1 MSDEC
6 KLIAAVLDVSQ
17 SSRELQKINNHQN
30 IRGNRLPGQ
39 TRRNIRMVK
48 VKQICSLRVAV
59 PCPRRK
65 NWRRKRLR
73 NAGPNRVP

>member
-17 SSRELQKINNHQN
+17 CSRELQINNHQN

-39 TRRNIRMVK
+39 TRRIIRMVK
-48 VKQICSLRVAV
+48 VKQTCSLRVAV